1 MQSMMS
7 VIQPTTFTSRGAFQA
22 LLADMP
28 GRFVSRRGRTDSIES
43 IETLSDGEIEEFDIE
58 EEFDF
63 MPHVRMVYNDPRDE
77 DPVLYKNVRFMD
89 EDPQ

>member
-1 MQSMMS
+1 MS
-7 VIQPTTFTSRGAFQA
+7 LNQPTTFTTRGAFQA
-22 LLADMP
+22 LLDDRTP
-28 GRFVSRRGRTDSIES
+28 RFVARRGRTDSLES

-63 MPHVRMVYNDPRDE
+63 MPHVQVQSRDE
-77 DPVLYKNVRFMD
+77 DPIIYKKVRFVD